1 MWKHKI
7 QVLNVI
13 TFKKV
18 RYKNFLSTGQQFIEI
33 QLDRSSKTLV
43 VGENG
48 AGKSTMLDA
57 LCFGLFQRAFRN
69 IKKDQMV
76 NSINEKDCVV
86 EVEFTIGQ
94 NEYKIIRGIKPNIFE
109 IWCNDVMLNQDAA
122 VRDYQKHLEQTI
134 LKLNFRSFTQV
145 VILGNASFVPFM
157 QLRPEY
163 RRQVVEEILD
173 IEIFSKMN
181 LLFREKQKNQDELIK
196 QTDFNYQ
203 LVDNK
208 IDDKKK
214 YIDDISNRSKDLADF
229 KKAELN
235 KSITDIANY
244 EEDIKRV
251 RVDIAELQKQV
262 MDETKVNDKHK
273 KLHTMEAKLEN
284 TCNKH
289 KKDLSFFQSHNDCPT
304 CQQSIDEAFKSTM
317 MSKKAEKIQE
327 LDSALGQIDKEIKTN
342 EMKLDTI
349 NKTMV
354 TIREKELLINRY
366 ETSIDE
372 IKKQTVRLGQ
382 EIADLQDEKVST
394 AEQTGELNQLRE
406 RITELEKDKLDQ
418 KNEMVYIDT
427 ARHLMQ
433 DTGIKTKIIK
443 QYLPIMN
450 QLINRN
456 LADMDFFVNFS
467 LDEEFNE
474 TIKSRHRDEFN
485 YHSFSE
491 GEKLRIDLAILFTW
505 REIAKLKN
513 STNTNLLILDE
524 IFDSSL
530 DSSGTDEFMRI
541 LHTTMEKENVF
552 VISHKGDTLI
562 DKFPRVMKFE
572 KYKNFTRMAE

>member
-1 MWKHKI
+1 LI
-7 QVLNVI
+7 I
-13 TFKKV
+13 FKTV

-33 QLDRSSKTLV
+33 QLNRAPATLV

-57 LCFGLFQRAFRN
+57 LCFGLFQRPFRN
-69 IKKDQMV
+69 IKKDQLI
-76 NSINEKDCVV
+76 NSINEKECVV
-86 EVEFTIGQ
+86 EVEFTVGKKD
-94 NEYKIIRGIKPNIFE
+94 YKIIRCIKPNKFE
-109 IWCNDVMLNQDAA
+109 IWCNGDMLNQDAA
-122 VRDYQKHLEQTI
+122 VRDYQKHLEQQI

-157 QLRPEY
+157 QLKARY

-181 LLFREKQKNQDELIK
+181 LMFREKQKSQDEVIK
-196 QTDFNYQ
+196 QADFDYQMLDSKIDTQKKHIDEISQNNLESIDTKKLDIKKSETDIKNYQ
-203 LVDNK
+203 KD
-208 IDDKKK
+208 IDDTM
-214 YIDDISNRSKDLADF
+214 IE
-229 KKAELN
+229 KA
-235 KSITDIANY
+235 K
-244 EEDIKRV
+244 
-251 RVDIAELQKQV
+251 LQKQIL
-262 MDETKVNDKHK
+262 DEVAVNTRYK

-284 TCNKH
+284 TCSKH
-289 KKDLSFFQSHNDCPT
+289 KKDLKFFETYDDCPT
-304 CQQSIDEAFKSTM
+304 CQQAIDSAFKSQM
-317 MSKKAEKIQE
+317 
-327 LDSALGQIDKEIKTN
+327 IDKKKSKVDEIESGMQQLEKEITTT
-342 EMKLDTI
+342 ETRLKKI
-349 NKTMV
+349 NDTMV
-354 TIREKELLINRY
+354 LIREQELLINRFQ
-366 ETSIDE
+366 TSINE
-372 IKKQTVRLGQ
+372 IQKYIAKINS
-382 EIADLQDEKVST
+382 EIEELSDEKFSSGV
-394 AEQTGELNQLRE
+394 ATGELSQLQE
-406 RITELEKDKLDQ
+406 NLTQADLDKKKYKEEKL
-418 KNEMVYIDT
+418 YIDT
-427 ARHLMQ
+427 ARVLMQ

-450 QLINRN
+450 QYINKN
-456 LADMDFFVNFS
+456 LADMDFFVNFT

-474 TIKSRHRDEFN
+474 TIKSRHRDVFN

-541 LHTTMEKENVF
+541 LNSTMEKENVF

-572 KYKNFTRMAE
+572 KYKNFTRMA

>member
-1 MWKHKI
+1 MI
-7 QVLNVI
+7 I
-13 TFKKV
+13 FKKV
-18 RYKNFLSTGQQFIEI
+18 RYKNFLSTGNQFIEI

-69 IKKDQMV
+69 IKKDQMI

-122 VRDYQKHLEQTI
+122 QRDYQKHLESTI

-157 QLRPEY
+157 QLRARH

-181 LLFREKQKNQDELIK
+181 LLFREKQKNQDEIIK
-196 QTDFNYQ
+196 QSDFNCQLIDSKIESQKKHIEDMSGNKQQTVDKKMIELEQAQTDIDNYQ
-203 LVDNK
+203 LD
-208 IDDKKK
+208 IDKVNTEK
-214 YIDDISNRSKDLADF
+214 
-229 KKAELN
+229 
-235 KSITDIANY
+235 
-244 EEDIKRV
+244 
-251 RVDIAELQKQV
+251 AELQKQIL
-262 MDETKVNDKHK
+262 DESKTNNKYKQ
-273 KLHTMEAKLEN
+273 LHTLEAKLEN
-284 TCNKH
+284 TCSKH
-289 KKDLSFFQSHNDCPT
+289 KKDLGFFQAHNDCPV
-304 CQQSIDEAFKSTM
+304 CQQAIDEAYKSTM
-317 MSKKAEKIQE
+317 IAKKAEKIQE
-327 LDSALGQIDKEIKTN
+327 LEGALGQIEKDIKST
-342 EMKLDTI
+342 EDRLDII

-354 TIREKELLINRY
+354 TIREKELLVNRY
-366 ETSIDE
+366 ETSISE
-372 IKKQTVRLGQ
+372 IKKYMANKQK
-382 EIADLQDEKVST
+382 EID
-394 AEQTGELNQLRE
+394 
-406 RITELEKDKLDQ
+406 ELEDESFTTGVATGKLEELQEQLTAAESAKVKQKEQ
-418 KNEMVYIDT
+418 KNYLDT
-427 ARHLMQ
+427 ARYLMQ

-450 QLINRN
+450 QFINKN
-456 LADMDFFVNFS
+456 LADMDFFVNFT

-530 DSSGTDEFMRI
+530 DASGTDEFMRI
-541 LHTTMEKENVF
+541 LSNKLAKENVF
-552 VISHKGDTLI
+552 VISHKGDTLL
-562 DKFPRVMKFE
+562 DKFPSILKFE
-572 KYKNFTRMAE
+572 KYKNFTRMA

>member
-1 MWKHKI
+1 MI
-7 QVLNVI
+7 L
-13 TFKKV
+13 FRKV

-33 QLDRSSKTLV
+33 DLDKSSTTLV

-57 LCFGLFQRAFRN
+57 LCFGLFQRPFRN
-69 IKKDQMV
+69 IKKDQLI
-76 NSINEKDCVV
+76 NSINEKECIV
-86 EVEFTIGQ
+86 EVEFTVGQ
-94 NEYKIIRGIKPNIFE
+94 KDYKIIRGIKPNTFE
-109 IWCNDVMLNQDAA
+109 IWCDGDMLNQDAA
-122 VRDYQKHLEQTI
+122 QRDYQKHLEQQI

-157 QLRPEY
+157 QLRARH

-203 LVDNK
+203 LVDTK
-208 IDDKKK
+208 IEDKKK
-214 YIDDISNRSKDLADF
+214 YIDDISNRSKDLADS

-244 EEDIKRV
+244 EEDIKKV
-251 RVDIAELQKQV
+251 RVGIAELQKQV
-262 MDETKVNDKHK
+262 IDEAKVNDKHK
-273 KLHTMEAKLEN
+273 KLHNMEAKLEN
-284 TCNKH
+284 TCSKH
-289 KKDLSFFQSHNDCPT
+289 KKDLSFFQSHDDCPT

-317 MSKKAEKIQE
+317 ISKKAEKIQE
-327 LDSALGQIDKEIKTN
+327 LEIALGQIETEIKTS

-349 NKTMV
+349 NKTMIA
-354 TIREKELLINRY
+354 IREKELLINRY
-366 ETSIDE
+366 ETSIEE
-372 IKKQTVRLGQ
+372 IKKQTIRLGQ
-382 EIADLQDEKVST
+382 EIAELQDEKVST

-406 RITELEKDKLDQ
+406 RITELEKDKLEQ
-418 KNEMVYIDT
+418 KNEMIYIDT

-450 QLINRN
+450 QLINKN

-541 LHTTMEKENVF
+541 LYTTMAKENVF

-572 KYKNFTRMAE
+572 KHKNFTRMAE

>member
-1 MWKHKI
+1 MI
-7 QVLNVI
+7 L
-13 TFKKV
+13 FKKL

-33 QLDRSSKTLV
+33 DLDSSATTLV
-43 VGENG
+43 IGNNG

-57 LCFGLFQRAFRN
+57 LCFGLFQRPFRN
-69 IKKDQMV
+69 IKKDQLI
-76 NSINEKDCVV
+76 NTINEKECIV
-86 EVEFTIGQ
+86 EVEFVVGTKT
-94 NEYKIIRGIKPNIFE
+94 YKIIRGIKPNTFE
-109 IWCNDVMLNQDAA
+109 IWCDGDMLNQDAA
-122 VRDYQKHLEQTI
+122 QRDYQKHLEQQI

-157 QLRPEY
+157 QLRARH

-181 LLFREKQKNQDELIK
+181 IMFREKAKAQDEIIK
-196 QTDFNYQ
+196 QDDFEYQ
-203 LVDNK
+203 ILDTK

-214 YIDDISNRSKDLADF
+214 YIDDISNRSKDLAASKRTEIHGADVDIENYVEKC
-229 KKAELN
+229 KKVQRE
-235 KSITDIANY
+235 
-244 EEDIKRV
+244 
-251 RVDIAELQKQV
+251 IAELQKQIL
-262 MDETKVNDKHK
+262 DETKINDKHK

-289 KKDLSFFQSHNDCPT
+289 KKDLKFFESHNDCPT
-304 CQQSIDEAFKSTM
+304 CQQSIDKAFKATM
-317 MSKKAEKIQE
+317 IDNKKEKVTE
-327 LDSALGQIDKEIKTN
+327 LDTALGQIDKEIKTT
-342 EMKLDTI
+342 EMKLDNI

-354 TIREKELLINRY
+354 VIREKELLINRY
-366 ETSIDE
+366 ETSITE
-372 IKKQTVRLGQ
+372 IEKQKDRLHK
-382 EIADLQDEKVST
+382 EIEELSDEKEST
-394 AEQTGELNQLRE
+394 AVQTGELNQLQE
-406 RITELEKDKLDQ
+406 QLTETEIKKQKDKDH
-418 KNEMVYIDT
+418 KIYIDT
-427 ARHLMQ
+427 ARYLMQ

-450 QLINRN
+450 QYINKY
-456 LADMDFFVNFS
+456 LADMDFFVNFT

-474 TIKSRHRDEFN
+474 TIRSRYRDEFN

-505 REIAKLKN
+505 REIAKVKN

-541 LHTTMEKENVF
+541 LYTTMGKENVF

-572 KYKNFTRMAE
+572 KHKNFTRMAE

>member
-1 MWKHKI
+1 MI
-7 QVLNVI
+7 L
-13 TFKKV
+13 FKKV

-33 QLDRSSKTLV
+33 DLDRANATLV

-57 LCFGLFQRAFRN
+57 LCFGLFQRPFRS
-69 IKKDQMV
+69 IKKDQLI
-76 NSINEKDCVV
+76 NSINEKECIV
-86 EVEFTIGQ
+86 EVEFTVGQ
-94 NEYKIIRGIKPNIFE
+94 KDYKIIRGIKPNKFE
-109 IWCNDVMLNQDAA
+109 IWCDGDMLNQDAA
-122 VRDYQKHLEQTI
+122 QRDYQKHLEQQI
-134 LKLNFRSFTQV
+134 LKLNYRSFTQV

-157 QLRPEY
+157 QLKARH

-214 YIDDISNRSKDLADF
+214 YIDDISNRSKDLAES
-229 KKAELN
+229 KKAELQ
-235 KSITDIANY
+235 KAATDIDNY
-244 EEDIKRV
+244 KEDVKRV
-251 RVDIAELQKQV
+251 ASEIAGLQK
-262 MDETKVNDKHK
+262 EIINHTKVNDKNK
-273 KLHTMEAKLEN
+273 KLHNMEAKLEN

-289 KKDLSFFQSHNDCPT
+289 KKDLGFFQTHNDCPT
-304 CQQSIDEAFKSTM
+304 CQQAIDEEFKTTM
-317 MSKKAEKIQE
+317 QSKKAEKIQE
-327 LDSALGQIDKEIKTN
+327 VEIALGQIDKDIKTN

-366 ETSIDE
+366 ETSINE
-372 IKKQTVRLGQ
+372 IQKQKDRLWE
-382 EIADLQDEKVST
+382 EIENLTNEKVST
-394 AEQTGELNQLRE
+394 AGITGELTQLQE
-406 RITELEKDKLDQ
+406 RITDLEKDKITQ
-418 KNEMVYIDT
+418 KEEMVYIDT

-450 QLINRN
+450 QLINKN
-456 LADMDFFVNFS
+456 LASMDFFVNFS

>member
-1 MWKHKI
+1 MI
-7 QVLNVI
+7 I
-13 TFKKV
+13 FKKV
-18 RYKNFLSTGQQFIEI
+18 KYKNFLSTGQQFIEI
-33 QLDRSSKTLV
+33 DLDKSPATLV

-69 IKKDQMV
+69 IKKDQLI
-76 NSINEKDCVV
+76 NTINEKECVV
-86 EVEFTIGQ
+86 EVEFVVGTK
-94 NEYKIIRGIKPNIFE
+94 EYKIIRGIKPNIFE
-109 IWCNDVMLNQDAA
+109 IWCNGDMLNQDAA
-122 VRDYQKHLEQTI
+122 QRDYQKHLEQTI

-157 QLRPEY
+157 QLRARH

-181 LLFREKQKNQDELIK
+181 LMFREKQKTQDETIK
-196 QTDFNYQ
+196 QADFQYQ
-203 LVDNK
+203 L
-208 IDDKKK
+208 IDDRIDTQKKH
-214 YIDDISNRSKDLADF
+214 IDDISNKNKDTADSKKIEIHQAD
-229 KKAELN
+229 
-235 KSITDIANY
+235 TDIENY
-244 EEDIKRV
+244 VEDIKRV
-251 RVDIAELQKQV
+251 RGEIAGLQKEILDQTTTN
-262 MDETKVNDKHK
+262 TKHQ

-289 KKDLSFFQSHNDCPT
+289 KKDLKFFESHDDCTT
-304 CQQSIDEAFKSTM
+304 CQQAIDKAFKETM
-317 MSKKAEKIQE
+317 
-327 LDSALGQIDKEIKTN
+327 IDKKKEKVVEIDVAMAQMEK
-342 EMKLDTI
+342 EI
-349 NKTMV
+349 NKTETRLSKINEVMV
-354 TIREKELLINRY
+354 AIREKELLINRY
-366 ETSIDE
+366 DTSISE
-372 IKKQTVRLGQ
+372 IEKQKERIHKDIL
-382 EIADLQDEKVST
+382 ELSDEKFST
-394 AEQTGELNQLRE
+394 GVATGELNQLQE
-406 RITELEKDKLDQ
+406 QLVDAEKDKLKHKEE
-418 KNEMVYIDT
+418 KNYIDT

-433 DTGIKTKIIK
+433 DTGIKTKIIN

-450 QLINRN
+450 QYINKH
-456 LADMDFFVNFS
+456 LADMDFFVNFT

-474 TIKSRHRDEFN
+474 TIKSRYRDEFN

-530 DSSGTDEFMRI
+530 DASGTDEFMRI
-541 LHTTMEKENVF
+541 LYTTMAKENVF

>member
-1 MWKHKI
+1 MI
-7 QVLNVI
+7 I
-13 TFKKV
+13 FKKV
-18 RYKNFLSTGQQFIEI
+18 KYKNFLSTGQQFIEVD
-33 QLDRSSKTLV
+33 LDKSNATLV

-69 IKKDQMV
+69 IKKDQLI
-76 NSINEKDCVV
+76 NSINEKECIV
-86 EVEFTIGQ
+86 EVEFKVGQ
-94 NEYKIIRGIKPNIFE
+94 KDYKIIRGIKPNIFE
-109 IWCNDVMLNQDAA
+109 IWCDGDMLNQDAA
-122 VRDYQKHLEQTI
+122 QRDYQKHLEQQI

-157 QLRPEY
+157 QLRARH

-181 LLFREKQKNQDELIK
+181 IMFREKQKSQDELIK

-214 YIDDISNRSKDLADF
+214 YIDDIDNRSQELVESKR
-229 KKAELN
+229 AELD
-235 KSITDIANY
+235 KSITDISNY
-244 EEDIKRV
+244 SLDIKKV
-251 RVDIAELQKQV
+251 KTDIAELQKQV
-262 MDETKVNDKHK
+262 IDQSKINGKHK
-273 KLHTMEAKLEN
+273 KLHNMEAKLEN

-304 CQQSIDEAFKSTM
+304 CQQAIDEVFKSTM
-317 MSKKAEKIQE
+317 IDKKKDKVSE
-327 LDSALGQIDKEIKTN
+327 LNSALEQIDKEIKTT
-342 EMKLDTI
+342 EMRLDTI
-349 NKTMV
+349 NKTMI

-366 ETSIDE
+366 ETSIEE
-372 IKKQTVRLGQ
+372 INKQRIKLAE
-382 EIADLQDEKVST
+382 EIEELRDEKVSS
-394 AEQTGELNQLRE
+394 AEQTGELNQLQE
-406 RITELEKDKLDQ
+406 RLTELGKDKLSQ
-418 KNEMVYIDT
+418 KDEKIYIDT

-450 QLINRN
+450 QLINKN

-541 LHTTMEKENVF
+541 LHYTLKKENVF

>member
-1 MWKHKI
+1 MI
-7 QVLNVI
+7 I
-13 TFKKV
+13 FKTV

-33 QLDRSSKTLV
+33 QLDRAPATLV

-57 LCFGLFQRAFRN
+57 LCFGLFQRPFRN
-69 IKKDQMV
+69 IKKDQLI
-76 NSINEKDCVV
+76 NSINEKESVV
-86 EVEFTIGQ
+86 EVEFTVGKKD
-94 NEYKIIRGIKPNIFE
+94 YKIIRCIKPNKFE
-109 IWCNDVMLNQDAA
+109 IWCNGDMLNQDAA
-122 VRDYQKHLEQTI
+122 VRDYQKHLEQQI

-157 QLRPEY
+157 QLKARY

-181 LLFREKQKNQDELIK
+181 LMFREKQKSQDEVIK
-196 QTDFNYQ
+196 QADFDYQMLDSKIDTQKKHIDEISQNNLESIDTKKLEIEKSNLDIKNYQ
-203 LVDNK
+203 KD
-208 IDDKKK
+208 IDDTM
-214 YIDDISNRSKDLADF
+214 IE
-229 KKAELN
+229 KA
-235 KSITDIANY
+235 K
-244 EEDIKRV
+244 
-251 RVDIAELQKQV
+251 LQKQIL
-262 MDETKVNDKHK
+262 DEAAVNTRYK

-284 TCNKH
+284 TCSKH
-289 KKDLSFFQSHNDCPT
+289 KKDLKFFETYDDCPT
-304 CQQSIDEAFKSTM
+304 CQQAIDSAFKSQM
-317 MSKKAEKIQE
+317 
-327 LDSALGQIDKEIKTN
+327 IDKKKSKVDEIESGMQQLEKEITTT
-342 EMKLDTI
+342 ETRLKKI
-349 NKTMV
+349 NDTMV
-354 TIREKELLINRY
+354 LIREQELLINRFQ
-366 ETSIDE
+366 TSINE
-372 IKKQTVRLGQ
+372 IQKYIAKINS
-382 EIADLQDEKVST
+382 EIEELSDEKFSSGV
-394 AEQTGELNQLRE
+394 ATGELSQLQE
-406 RITELEKDKLDQ
+406 NLTQADLDKKKYKEEKL
-418 KNEMVYIDT
+418 YIDT
-427 ARHLMQ
+427 ARVLMQ

-450 QLINRN
+450 QYINKN
-456 LADMDFFVNFS
+456 LADMDFFVNFT

-474 TIKSRHRDEFN
+474 TIKSRHRDIFN

-530 DSSGTDEFMRI
+530 DTSGTDEFMKI
-541 LHTTMEKENVF
+541 LSNTMEKENVF

>member
-1 MWKHKI
+1 MI
-7 QVLNVI
+7 I
-13 TFKKV
+13 FKTV

-33 QLDRSSKTLV
+33 QLNRAPATLV

-57 LCFGLFQRAFRN
+57 LCFGLFQRPFRN
-69 IKKDQMV
+69 IKKDQLI
-76 NSINEKDCVV
+76 NSINEKDCIV
-86 EVEFTIGQ
+86 EVEFTVGKKD
-94 NEYKIIRGIKPNIFE
+94 YKIIRCIKPNKFE
-109 IWCNDVMLNQDAA
+109 IWCNGDMLNQDAA
-122 VRDYQKHLEQTI
+122 VRDYQKHLEQQI

-157 QLRPEY
+157 QLKARY

-181 LLFREKQKNQDELIK
+181 LMFREKQKAQDEIIK
-196 QTDFNYQ
+196 QADFDYQLLDSKIDTQKKHIDEISKNNLESIDTKKLDIKKSETDIKNYQ
-203 LVDNK
+203 KD
-208 IDDKKK
+208 IDDTT
-214 YIDDISNRSKDLADF
+214 AE
-229 KKAELN
+229 KA
-235 KSITDIANY
+235 K
-244 EEDIKRV
+244 
-251 RVDIAELQKQV
+251 LQKQIL
-262 MDETKVNDKHK
+262 DEVAVNSRYK

-284 TCNKH
+284 TCSKH
-289 KKDLSFFQSHNDCPT
+289 KKDLKFFETYDDCPT
-304 CQQSIDEAFKSTM
+304 CQQAIDKAFKSEM
-317 MSKKAEKIQE
+317 
-327 LDSALGQIDKEIKTN
+327 IDKKKIKVDEIESGMQQLEKEIVTTETRLKKIN
-342 EMKLDTI
+342 DTMI
-349 NKTMV
+349 L
-354 TIREKELLINRY
+354 IREQELLINRVQ
-366 ETSIDE
+366 TSINE
-372 IKKQTVRLGQ
+372 IQKYIAKINR
-382 EIADLQDEKVST
+382 EIEELSDEKFSSGI
-394 AEQTGELNQLRE
+394 ATGELTQLQE
-406 RITELEKDKLDQ
+406 NLTQADLDKKKFKEEKL
-418 KNEMVYIDT
+418 YIDT
-427 ARHLMQ
+427 ARVLMQ

-450 QLINRN
+450 QYINKN
-456 LADMDFFVNFS
+456 LADMDFFVNFT

-474 TIKSRHRDEFN
+474 TIKSRHRDVFN

-530 DSSGTDEFMRI
+530 DSAGTDEFMKI
-541 LHTTMEKENVF
+541 LNSTMDKENVF

>member
-1 MWKHKI
+1 M
-7 QVLNVI
+7 I

-33 QLDRSSKTLV
+33 DLANHKTTLV

-57 LCFGLFQRAFRN
+57 LCFGLFQRPFRN
-69 IKKDQMV
+69 IKKDQLI
-76 NSINEKDCVV
+76 NSINEKECVV
-86 EVEFTIGQ
+86 EVEFVVGQ
-94 NEYKIIRGIKPNIFE
+94 KDYKIIRGIKPNTFE
-109 IWCNDVMLNQDAA
+109 IWCDGDMLNQDAA
-122 VRDYQKHLEQTI
+122 QRDYQKHLEQQI

-157 QLRPEY
+157 QLRARH

-181 LLFREKQKNQDELIK
+181 LLFREKQKNQSELIK

-203 LVDNK
+203 ITDSK
-208 IDDKKK
+208 IEDKEK
-214 YIDDISNRSKDLADF
+214 YIDDISNRSKDLVES
-229 KKAELN
+229 KRAELD
-235 KSITDIANY
+235 KCITDISNY
-244 EEDIKRV
+244 SLDIKKV
-251 RVDIAELQKQV
+251 KTDIAELQKQV
-262 MDETKVNDKHK
+262 LNESKINEKHK
-273 KLHTMEAKLEN
+273 KLHNMEAKLEN
-284 TCNKH
+284 TCSKH
-289 KKDLSFFQSHNDCPT
+289 KKDLNFFESHDDCPV
-304 CQQSIDEAFKSTM
+304 CQQAIDKAYKSTM
-317 MSKKAEKIQE
+317 IGKKKEKVLE
-327 LDSALGQIDKEIKTN
+327 LESALGQIDKEIKTN

-366 ETSIDE
+366 ETSIEE
-372 IKKQTVRLGQ
+372 IEKQRVKLGE
-382 EIADLQDEKVST
+382 EIEQLRDEKVST
-394 AEQTGELNQLRE
+394 SEQTGELNQLRE
-406 RITELEKDKLDQ
+406 RKTELEKEKISQ
-418 KNEMVYIDT
+418 KEEAVYIDT

-450 QLINRN
+450 QLINKN

-530 DSSGTDEFMRI
+530 DASGTDEFMRI
-541 LHTTMEKENVF
+541 LQNTMAKENVF
-552 VISHKGDTLI
+552 VISHKGDSLM

>member
-1 MWKHKI
+1 
-7 QVLNVI
+7 
-13 TFKKV
+13 
-18 RYKNFLSTGQQFIEI
+18 
-33 QLDRSSKTLV
+33 
-43 VGENG
+43 
-48 AGKSTMLDA
+48 MLDA
-57 LCFGLFQRAFRN
+57 LCFGLFQRPFRG
-69 IKKDQMV
+69 IKKDQLI
-76 NSINEKDCVV
+76 NSINEKECVV
-86 EVEFTIGQ
+86 EVEFTVGQ
-94 NEYKIIRGIKPNIFE
+94 KDYKIIRGIKPNIFE
-109 IWCNDVMLNQDAA
+109 IWCDGDMLNQDAA
-122 VRDYQKHLEQTI
+122 QRDYQKHLEQQI

-157 QLRPEY
+157 QLRARH

-196 QTDFNYQ
+196 QTDFNFQ

-208 IDDKKK
+208 IEDKRK
-214 YIDDISNRSKDLADF
+214 YIDDISNRSKDLADS
-229 KKAELN
+229 KKADLD
-235 KSITDIANY
+235 KSTIDISNY
-244 EEDIKRV
+244 EEDIKQV
-251 RVDIAELQKQV
+251 RVEIAELQKLV
-262 MDETKVNDKHK
+262 LDETKITAKHK
-273 KLHTMEAKLEN
+273 KLHNMEAKLEN

-289 KKDLSFFQSHNDCPT
+289 KKDLSFFQTYNDCPT
-304 CQQSIDEAFKSTM
+304 CQQAIDEAFKSTM
-317 MSKKAEKIQE
+317 ISKKAEKVQE
-327 LDSALGQIDKEIKTN
+327 LEIALGQIEKEIKTSD
-342 EMKLDTI
+342 MKLTTI

-354 TIREKELLINRY
+354 LIRERELLINRY
-366 ETSIDE
+366 ETSIEE
-372 IKKQTVRLGQ
+372 IKKQTIRLSQ
-382 EIADLQDEKVST
+382 EITELQDEKVST
-394 AEQTGELNQLRE
+394 AEQTGELNQLVSQSSQ
-406 RITELEKDKLDQ
+406 LEKDKLDQ
-418 KNEMVYIDT
+418 KQEMIYIDT

-450 QLINRN
+450 QLINKN
-456 LADMDFFVNFS
+456 LASMDFFVNFS

-541 LHTTMEKENVF
+541 LHYTLKKENVF

>member
-1 MWKHKI
+1 MI
-7 QVLNVI
+7 L
-13 TFKKV
+13 FKKV

-33 QLDRSSKTLV
+33 DLDKSNTTLV

-57 LCFGLFQRAFRN
+57 LCFGLFQRPFRG
-69 IKKDQMV
+69 IKKDQLI
-76 NSINEKDCVV
+76 NSINEKECIV
-86 EVEFTIGQ
+86 EVEFTVGQ
-94 NEYKIIRGIKPNIFE
+94 KDYKIIRGIKPNIFE
-109 IWCNDVMLNQDAA
+109 IWCDGDMLNQDAA
-122 VRDYQKHLEQTI
+122 QKDYQKHLEQQI

-157 QLRPEY
+157 QLRARH

-196 QTDFNYQ
+196 QTDFNFQ

-208 IDDKKK
+208 IEDKRK
-214 YIDDISNRSKDLADF
+214 YIDDISNRSKDLADS
-229 KKAELN
+229 KKADLD
-235 KSITDIANY
+235 KSTIDISNY
-244 EEDIKRV
+244 EEDIKQV
-251 RVDIAELQKQV
+251 RVEIAELQKLV
-262 MDETKVNDKHK
+262 LDETKITAKHK
-273 KLHTMEAKLEN
+273 KLHNMEAKLEN

-289 KKDLSFFQSHNDCPT
+289 KKDLSFFQTYNDCPT
-304 CQQSIDEAFKSTM
+304 CQQAIDEAFKSTM
-317 MSKKAEKIQE
+317 ISKKAEKVQE
-327 LDSALGQIDKEIKTN
+327 LEIALGQIEKEIKTSD
-342 EMKLDTI
+342 MKLTTI

-354 TIREKELLINRY
+354 LIRERELLINRY
-366 ETSIDE
+366 ETSIEE
-372 IKKQTVRLGQ
+372 IKKQTIRLSQ
-382 EIADLQDEKVST
+382 EITELQDEKVST
-394 AEQTGELNQLRE
+394 AEQTGELNQLVSQSSQ
-406 RITELEKDKLDQ
+406 LEKDKLDQ
-418 KNEMVYIDT
+418 KQEMIYIDT

-450 QLINRN
+450 QLINKN
-456 LADMDFFVNFS
+456 LASMDFFVNFS

>member
-1 MWKHKI
+1 MI
-7 QVLNVI
+7 I
-13 TFKKV
+13 FKKI

-33 QLDRSSKTLV
+33 QLDRAPTTLV

-57 LCFGLFQRAFRN
+57 LCFGLFQRPFRN
-69 IKKDQMV
+69 IKKDQLI
-76 NSINEKDCVV
+76 NTINEKECVV
-86 EVEFTIGQ
+86 EVEFIVGQ
-94 NEYKIIRGIKPNIFE
+94 KEYKIIRGIKPNKFE
-109 IWCNDVMLNQDAA
+109 IWCDGDMLNQDAA
-122 VRDYQKHLEQTI
+122 QRDYQKHLEQQI

-157 QLRPEY
+157 QLRARH

-181 LLFREKQKNQDELIK
+181 IMFREKQKNQDEVIK
-196 QTDFNYQ
+196 QADFDYQ
-203 LVDNK
+203 L
-208 IDDKKK
+208 IDDRIDTQNKH
-214 YIDDISNRSKDLADF
+214 IDDINNRSKDLADS
-229 KKAELN
+229 KKADLS
-235 KSITDIANY
+235 KSITDISNY
-244 EEDIKRV
+244 EEDV
-251 RVDIAELQKQV
+251 RKVRTEIAELQRQV
-262 MDETKVNDKHK
+262 IDHSKVNDKHK

-284 TCNKH
+284 TCSKH
-289 KKDLSFFQSHNDCPT
+289 KKDLGFFQTHDDCPT
-304 CQQSIDEAFKSTM
+304 CQQVIDETFRTTM
-317 MSKKAEKIQE
+317 QSKKAEKIQE
-327 LDSALGQIDKEIKTN
+327 LEIALGQIDKEIKTS

-366 ETSIDE
+366 ETSIEE
-372 IKKQTVRLGQ
+372 IKKQTTRLGQ
-382 EIADLQDEKVST
+382 EIAELIDEKQSSAV
-394 AEQTGELNQLRE
+394 ATGELNQLHDQ
-406 RITELEKDKLDQ
+406 LLDAGKSKVKHKDEK
-418 KNEMVYIDT
+418 VYIDT

-433 DTGIKTKIIK
+433 DTGIKTKIIN

-450 QLINRN
+450 QYINKH
-456 LADMDFFVNFS
+456 LADMDFFVNFT

-474 TIKSRHRDEFN
+474 TIKSRYRDEFN

-541 LHTTMEKENVF
+541 LTNKDKENVF

>member
-1 MWKHKI
+1 MI
-7 QVLNVI
+7 L
-13 TFKKV
+13 FRKV

-33 QLDRSSKTLV
+33 DLDKSSTTLV

-57 LCFGLFQRAFRN
+57 LCFGLFQRPFRN
-69 IKKDQMV
+69 IKKDQLI
-76 NSINEKDCVV
+76 NSINEKECIV
-86 EVEFTIGQ
+86 EVEFTVGQ
-94 NEYKIIRGIKPNIFE
+94 KDYKIIRGIKPNTFE
-109 IWCNDVMLNQDAA
+109 IWCDGDMLNQDAA
-122 VRDYQKHLEQTI
+122 QRDYQKHLEQQI

-157 QLRPEY
+157 QLRARH

-203 LVDNK
+203 LVDTK
-208 IDDKKK
+208 IEDKKK
-214 YIDDISNRSKDLADF
+214 YIDDISNRSKDLADS

-244 EEDIKRV
+244 EEDIKKV
-251 RVDIAELQKQV
+251 RVGIAELQKQV
-262 MDETKVNDKHK
+262 IDEAKVNDKHK
-273 KLHTMEAKLEN
+273 KLHNMEAKLEN

-289 KKDLSFFQSHNDCPT
+289 KKDLSFFQSHDDCPT

-317 MSKKAEKIQE
+317 ISKKAEKVQE
-327 LDSALGQIDKEIKTN
+327 LEIALGQIETEIKTS

-354 TIREKELLINRY
+354 AIREKELLINRY
-366 ETSIDE
+366 ETSIEE
-372 IKKQTVRLGQ
+372 IKKQTIRLGQ
-382 EIADLQDEKVST
+382 EIAELQDEKVST

-406 RITELEKDKLDQ
+406 RITELEKDKLEQ
-418 KNEMVYIDT
+418 KNEMIYIDT

-450 QLINRN
+450 QLINKN

-541 LHTTMEKENVF
+541 LYTTMAKENVF

-572 KYKNFTRMAE
+572 KHKNFTRMAE

>member
-1 MWKHKI
+1 MI
-7 QVLNVI
+7 N
-13 TFKKV
+13 FSKV
-18 RYKNFLSTGQQFIEI
+18 RYKNFLSTGQQFIEVDL
-33 QLDRSSKTLV
+33 QKSNTTLV

-69 IKKDQMV
+69 IKKDQLI
-76 NSINEKDCVV
+76 NTINEKECVV
-86 EVEFTIGQ
+86 EVYFTVGQ
-94 NEYKIIRGIKPNIFE
+94 KSYKIVRGIKPNIFE
-109 IWCNDVMLNQDAA
+109 IWCDGDMLNQDAA
-122 VRDYQKHLEQTI
+122 QRDYQKHLEQQI

-157 QLRPEY
+157 QLRARH

-181 LLFREKQKNQDELIK
+181 LMFREKAKSQDEIIK
-196 QTDFNYQ
+196 QDDFQYSI
-203 LVDNK
+203 LDSK
-208 IDDKKK
+208 IEDKKA
-214 YIDDISNRSKDLADF
+214 YIDDISNRGKDLADS
-229 KKAELN
+229 KKVE
-235 KSITDIANY
+235 IAKA
-244 EEDIKRV
+244 D
-251 RVDIAELQKQV
+251 VDIDNYNFKILDIRKEIATLQKEIL
-262 MDETKVNDKHK
+262 DETKVNNMKS
-273 KLHTMEAKLEN
+273 KLHSMEAKLEN

-289 KKDLSFFQSHNDCPT
+289 KKDLKFFETYDDCPT
-304 CQQSIDEAFKSTM
+304 CQQAIDAAFKAKM
-317 MSKKAEKIQE
+317 IDKKKEKVAE
-327 LDSALGQIDKEIKTN
+327 LDSALGQIDTEIKTN
-342 EMKLDTI
+342 QMRLDTI

-354 TIREKELLINRY
+354 VIREKELLINRY
-366 ETSIDE
+366 ETSIDQIE
-372 IKKQTVRLGQ
+372 IQKRKLENEVALLT
-382 EIADLQDEKVST
+382 DEKIST
-394 AEQTGELNQLRE
+394 AEQTGELNELQEQL
-406 RITELEKDKLDQ
+406 IQTDIKKKADKEH
-418 KNEMVYIDT
+418 KIYIDT
-427 ARHLMQ
+427 ARALMQ

-450 QLINRN
+450 QYINKY
-456 LADMDFFVNFS
+456 LADMDFFVNFT

-474 TIKSRHRDEFN
+474 TIKSRYRDEFN

-541 LHTTMEKENVF
+541 LHTTMNKENVF
-552 VISHKGDTLI
+552 VISHKGDTLL

-572 KYKNFTRMAE
+572 KYKNFTRMVE

>member
-1 MWKHKI
+1 
-7 QVLNVI
+7 VI

-86 EVEFTIGQ
+86 EVEFVIGQ

-109 IWCNDVMLNQDAA
+109 IWCNNVMLNQDAA

-181 LLFREKQKNQDELIK
+181 FIFKDKVKNQDELIK
-196 QTDFNYQ
+196 QADFNCQ
-203 LVDNK
+203 LIDGK
-208 IDDKKK
+208 IDSQKKHIEDMSGNNQQLIEKKK
-214 YIDDISNRSKDLADF
+214 LEMQ
-229 KKAELN
+229 KAE
-235 KSITDIANY
+235 TDIDNY
-244 EEDIKRV
+244 KLDIDRV
-251 RVDIAELQKQV
+251 SAEKTALQNEIL
-262 MDETKVNDKHK
+262 DETKINNKYK
-273 KLHTMEAKLEN
+273 QLHNVEAKLEN
-284 TCNKH
+284 TCSKH
-289 KKDLSFFQSHNDCPT
+289 KKDLQFFETHNDCPT

-317 MSKKAEKIQE
+317 
-327 LDSALGQIDKEIKTN
+327 IDKKKNKVVEVESAMSQLVKEIADTEQRLHSIN
-342 EMKLDTI
+342 E
-349 NKTMV
+349 TMV
-354 TIREKELLINRY
+354 TIREKELLLNRY
-366 ETSIDE
+366 ETSISE
-372 IKKQTVRLGQ
+372 IKKYITSKQNEIDELSDDKFTTGVATGQ
-382 EIADLQDEKVST
+382 LTQLQEQFSDAEIVKQKYREEKT
-394 AEQTGELNQLRE
+394 YL
-406 RITELEKDKLDQ
+406 
-418 KNEMVYIDT
+418 DT
-427 ARHLMQ
+427 ARYLMQ

-450 QLINRN
+450 QFINKN
-456 LADMDFFVNFS
+456 LADMDFFVNFT
-467 LDEEFNE
+467 LNEEFKE

-491 GEKLRIDLAILFTW
+491 GEKLRIDLSILFTW

-513 STNTNLLILDE
+513 SMNTNLLILDE

-541 LHTTMEKENVF
+541 LTNKLAKENVF
-552 VISHKGDTLI
+552 VISHKGDTLL
-562 DKFPRVMKFE
+562 DKFPSILKFE
-572 KYKNFTRMAE
+572 KYKNFTRMA